1 MPIPGVQDN
10 LRQVFSALLPA
21 GDERENQNR
30 NAVFRPPH
38 DLQAPKVDNIPHG
51 RWLKKGA
58 G

>member
-1 MPIPGVQDN
+1 VQDN